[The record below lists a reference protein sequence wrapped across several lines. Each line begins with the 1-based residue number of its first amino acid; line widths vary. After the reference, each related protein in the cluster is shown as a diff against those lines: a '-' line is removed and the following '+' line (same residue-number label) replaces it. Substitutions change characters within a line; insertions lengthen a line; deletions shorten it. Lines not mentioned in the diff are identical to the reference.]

1 MMSKFKTALKW
12 IIGGLAILYIVLL
25 AAVYFLQRDFIYNPP
40 KEYIAPDAMQLGMD
54 EVDIG
59 NGSMA
64 WWAPPQPGKRT
75 VIMFHGN
82 ASAIYS
88 DHKIFQEIIA
98 QGNGLMSV
106 GYAGYPGQPGK
117 ATEKAI
123 VADAIPQY
131 DWVVSQGVDPRD
143 IAFLGTSLG
152 SGVASQVSVQR
163 EPALLILGAPFESTY
178 ALGKERMPIFPV
190 KLLMKDKWRSDLA
203 LRGKKMPLVWIH
215 GTDDHVIP
223 IKEGRRLYDE
233 YTGPKS
239 AFVIEGG
246 HHDDLW
252 QMGGREIV
260 FDALDK
266 MTSPGAEPA
275 TP

>member
-1 MMSKFKTALKW
+1 MTAECNEEKEIELSRVKIALKW
-12 IIGGLAILYIVLL
+12 IIGGLAIAYLFAL
-25 AAVYFLQRDFIYNPP
+25 AAIYFMQRSFIYLPP
-40 KEYIAPDAMQLGMD
+40 KEYLAPDAMQLGME

-59 NGSMA
+59 DGFMA
-64 WWAPPQPGKRT
+64 WWAPPQPGNRT

-88 DHKIFQEIIA
+88 DHRIFQEIIA

-123 VADAIPQY
+123 LAGVIPQY
-131 DWVVSQGVDPRD
+131 DWVVDQGVDPSD

-152 SGVASQVSVQR
+152 SGVASQLSVQR

-190 KLLMKDKWRSDLA
+190 KLLMKDQWRSDLA

-215 GTDDHVIP
+215 GTDDQRYPHH
-223 IKEGRRLYDE
+223 RR
-233 YTGPKS
+233 
-239 AFVIEGG
+239 
-246 HHDDLW
+246 
-252 QMGGREIV
+252 
-260 FDALDK
+260 
-266 MTSPGAEPA
+266 PA
-275 TP
+275 AIRRI